1 MNDWKLKLILVKD
14 NAALVE
20 ALHVSNDK
28 LTTRDKLKNLKTEHS
43 SLNMNKNKL
52 QTKIQKLEKVV
63 SQTDSK
69 ITKLKKKENTDLN
82 QNQVTLTDLASS
94 LIMSGSPFTT
104 MVSN

>member
-1 MNDWKLKLILVKD
+1 MKLILVKD

-82 QNQVTLTDLASS
+82 QNQVTLTDLTSS

-104 MVSN
+104 MISN

>member
-28 LTTRDKLKNLKTEHS
+28 LTTCDKLKNLKTEHS

-82 QNQVTLTDLASS
+82 QNQVNLTDLASS
-94 LIMSGSPFTT
+94 LIMSGSTFTT
-104 MVSN
+104 MISN